1 MGSLR
6 LNKEGDSM
14 LTMFKELNGL
24 VSMRRIL
31 SFLFS
36 VAGVSGGM
44 LALVKQSDW
53 KIVAS
58 AFGVP
63 GVLSLGF
70 LILTTVSD
78 VKEIVSAVKAVAH
91 ETDRSV

>member
-1 MGSLR
+1 MR

-14 LTMFKELNGL
+14 LTMFKESSGL

-31 SFLFS
+31 SFLFA
-36 VAGVSGGM
+36 VAGVSGGI
-44 LALVKQSDW
+44 LALIMQSDW

-78 VKEIVSAVKAVAH
+78 VKEIVSAVK
-91 ETDRSV
+91 ELK

>member
-1 MGSLR
+1 MR

-14 LTMFKELNGL
+14 LTMFKESSGL

-31 SFLFS
+31 SFLFAA
-36 VAGVSGGM
+36 AGVSGGI
-44 LALVKQSDW
+44 LALIMQSDW

-78 VKEIVSAVKAVAH
+78 VKEIVSAVK
-91 ETDRSV
+91 ELK

>member
-1 MGSLR
+1 MR
-6 LNKEGDSM
+6 LYKEGDSM

-58 AFGVP
+58 AFGFP

-78 VKEIVSAVKAVAH
+78 VKEIVSAVKAVK
-91 ETDRSV
+91 E

>member
-1 MGSLR
+1 MGRMR
-6 LNKEGDSM
+6 LDKEGDSM

-31 SFLFS
+31 SFLFA